1 MHILIFGIPLYEG
14 MAGSVRVRNLI
25 QPISEKIGGNISNLY
40 FSLQAENCEIPKS
53 NQVLEINLNFKS
65 VNSVFNYLKSAIRF
79 INNRF
84 SRSEENIF
92 YLYETPDLKTIF
104 PLIYAK
110 IKGYKI
116 VVDIVEDNSLAA
128 SFGGLVNRIRIK
140 SGAFFL
146 KNLQFLI
153 DLNLVI
159 SVHLKNLVMT
169 VNNDLN
175 KVLYIPVTMDIENY
189 PIKSHPTKIANRIFY
204 GGSFGKKD
212 GLESL
217 ILAFEEVCQIY
228 PDVKLIL
235 TGKGENKA
243 DFEHIM
249 DLIQDSIFNSRI
261 EYKGFLSSDE
271 YHRTLNSCDIFC
283 VIRDD
288 SDAANSGF
296 PSKLAEFL
304 ATGRAVIVSRVGD
317 VPNFLR
323 DKENALLIQ
332 PGSIE
337 DLVKSIKFLLDNP
350 NQIDQIGKKGREVAL
365 KAFNNLIE
373 SEKLYNKLLTL

>member
-53 NQVLEINLNFKS
+53 SQVLEINLNFKS
-65 VNSVFNYLKSAIRF
+65 VNSIFNYLKSAIRF

-116 VVDIVEDNSLAA
+116 VVDLVEDNSLAA

-159 SVHLKNLVMT
+159 SIHLKNLVMT
-169 VNNDLN
+169 VNNDLS
-175 KVLYIPVTMDIENY
+175 KVLYIPVTMDIEKY

-217 ILAFEEVCQIY
+217 ILAFEEVCELY

-249 DLIQDSIFNSRI
+249 DLIKGSIYNSRI
-261 EYKGFLSSDE
+261 DYKGFLSSDE
-271 YHRTLNSCDIFC
+271 YHKTLNSCDIFC

>member
-1 MHILIFGIPLYEG
+1 
-14 MAGSVRVRNLI
+14 
-25 QPISEKIGGNISNLY
+25 
-40 FSLQAENCEIPKS
+40 
-53 NQVLEINLNFKS
+53 
-65 VNSVFNYLKSAIRF
+65 
-79 INNRF
+79 
-84 SRSEENIF
+84 
-92 YLYETPDLKTIF
+92 
-104 PLIYAK
+104 
-110 IKGYKI
+110 
-116 VVDIVEDNSLAA
+116 
-128 SFGGLVNRIRIK
+128 
-140 SGAFFL
+140 
-146 KNLQFLI
+146 
-153 DLNLVI
+153 
-159 SVHLKNLVMT
+159 MT

-175 KVLYIPVTMDIENY
+175 KVLYIPVTMDIEKY

-217 ILAFEEVCQIY
+217 ILAFEEVCELY

-249 DLIQDSIFNSRI
+249 DLIKGSIYNSRI

-271 YHRTLNSCDIFC
+271 YHKTLNSCDIFC

-332 PGSIE
+332 PGSTE